1 MVDYTIYALKVDAG
15 YASKLDPA
23 VNIFESLQ
31 QGEGRFGWSYI
42 ETADLRTLREKIQES
57 GWEALS
63 EDERICYQAFLLNLK
78 ENDYVVYINV
88 PEWGRC
94 TLARVTG
101 EYCWE
106 YTHEDFNHRFPVDTE
121 SVISFDR
128 NDQVVHPEL
137 RSRLK
142 LQGRWYRIYKKERFE
157 ELLRELQDGGGGMP
171 STPEADIVR
180 LAQEIQPALND
191 IAGKIHATHPGATL
205 EGLLEQVFQ
214 KIPGVLNVERR
225 GGPHDHGADLLV
237 EFDTGLPVPG
247 LREQRK
253 LVVQVKSYEG
263 EMHDTTAVDD
273 IRRAFDQYEADMGL
287 IVSTAEKVSPAFLQA
302 LEKLQVDREK
312 TVGLLVG
319 PDVARFVLRF
329 GSDLIGLDTDT

>member
-1 MVDYTIYALKVDAG
+1 MSDYTIYALKVDAG
-15 YASKLDPA
+15 HASNLD
-23 VNIFESLQ
+23 VDILESLQ

-42 ETADLRTLREKIQES
+42 ETADLRLLREKIQES
-57 GWEALS
+57 DWKVLS
-63 EDERICYQAFLLNLK
+63 DEEKHCYQAFLLDLK
-78 ENDYVVYINV
+78 ENDYVIYINA
-88 PEWGRC
+88 PEWGHC

-101 EYCWE
+101 EYCWRF
-106 YTHEDFNHRFPVDTE
+106 THDDFNHRFPVDKE

-142 LQGRWYRIYKKERFE
+142 LQGRWWRIYKKERFE
-157 ELLRELQDGGGGMP
+157 ELLRELQGGGGGTP

-180 LAQEIQPALND
+180 LAQEIQPSLND
-191 IAGKIHATHPGATL
+191 ITGKIHATHPGATL
-205 EGLLEQVFQ
+205 EGLLERVFK

-237 EFDTGLPVPG
+237 EFDTGLPVPS

-253 LVVQVKSYEG
+253 LVVQVKSFEG
-263 EMHDTTAVDD
+263 EMNDTTAVDD
-273 IRRAFDQYEADMGL
+273 IRRAFDQYETDMGL
-287 IVSTAEKVSPAFLQA
+287 IVSTAEMASTAFLQA
-302 LEKLQVDREK
+302 LEKLQEDTKK
-312 TVGLLVG
+312 TVSLLVG